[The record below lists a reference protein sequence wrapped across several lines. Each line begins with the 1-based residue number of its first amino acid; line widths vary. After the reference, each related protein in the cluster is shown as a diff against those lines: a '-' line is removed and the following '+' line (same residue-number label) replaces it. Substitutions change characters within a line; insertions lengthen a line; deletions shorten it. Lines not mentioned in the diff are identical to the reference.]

1 MALDIR
7 NTGRDNSI
15 RRYKVYGGVHKMF
28 AAHNSFT
35 WAENNHACQ
44 SHELFDLY
52 KEDFIL

>member
-7 NTGRDNSI
+7 NTGGDNSI
-15 RRYKVYGGVHKMF
+15 RRYKVYGSVHKMF
-28 AAHNSFT
+28 AAHYSSP
-35 WAENNHACQ
+35 WAENYHPCQ

>member
-7 NTGRDNSI
+7 NTGRDNSV
-15 RRYKVYGGVHKMF
+15 RRYKVYGGVHKMSV
-28 AAHNSFT
+28 AYYSSP
-35 WAENNHACQ
+35 WAENYHSRK